1 MTTIYGLNSAV
12 AELNL
17 FVSAEKAHHKRRKSE
32 LLVGSEDMLLREMV
46 KSVVPKIACQPSE
59 TTNYFISLGCMTC
72 TRTEH
77 SFRGRSLAVNVEPN
91 NCFSSVLRFF
101 NKLVCYSYQV
111 NRVSPVPVDI
121 KDHEMVQPCV
131 SGVLIT
137 LKDSIVT

>member
-32 LLVGSEDMLLREMV
+32 LLVGSEDMLLREMF
-46 KSVVPKIACQPSE
+46 KSVVPKIAFQPSE

-72 TRTEH
+72 TRDRTQL
-77 SFRGRSLAVNVEPN
+77 SGKIIGGKRRAKQL
-91 NCFSSVLRFF
+91 CFSSVLRFF
-101 NKLVCYSYQV
+101 NKLLCYSYQV

-131 SGVLIT
+131 S
-137 LKDSIVT
+137 SC

>member
-72 TRTEH
+72 TRDRTQL
-77 SFRGRSLAVNVEPN
+77 SGKIIGGKRRAKQLLQF
-91 NCFSSVLRFF
+91 C
-101 NKLVCYSYQV
+101 
-111 NRVSPVPVDI
+111 SPVF
-121 KDHEMVQPCV
+121 QQTGLLQLSGQSCQSCPCGHKG
-131 SGVLIT
+131 S
-137 LKDSIVT
+137 